1 MTRRLI
7 NVGGLFVKILA
18 ENKDRVVNC
27 KHCDCLYEY
36 EYKDALLIGVGV
48 VGIVCPK
55 CETMTMFKVTTQFKE
70 IEQTEIGGT
79 NNAGSSV

>member
-27 KHCDCLYEY
+27 KNCDCLYEY
-36 EYKDALLIGVGV
+36 EYNDAFPIVVGV

-55 CETMTMFKVTTQFKE
+55 CETITMFKVTTQFKE

-79 NNAGSSV
+79 NNAGSSI